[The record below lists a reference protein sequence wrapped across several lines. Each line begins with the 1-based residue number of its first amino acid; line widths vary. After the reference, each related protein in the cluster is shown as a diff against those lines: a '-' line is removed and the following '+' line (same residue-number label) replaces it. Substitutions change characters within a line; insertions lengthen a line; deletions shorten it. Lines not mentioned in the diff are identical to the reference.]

1 MKNKFFKKVPQA
13 FYTVASLSA
22 LAAINY
28 SIIHN
33 PLVFIFILVLLA
45 HELGHYFIAKKHKA
59 LVSLPIFLPLPFFA
73 IGLTKVKNLFSSKA
87 KKDVAMAGPIVG
99 AATAFLL
106 LCLNILF
113 KFTSN
118 LPILF
123 LFFGELVFNYF
134 GSDGARYR
142 QAKRTDALCT
152 F

>member
-22 LAAINY
+22 LAAVNY
-28 SIIHN
+28 TIIHN
-33 PLVFIFILVLLA
+33 SIVFIFILVLLA

-59 LVSLPIFLPLPFFA
+59 SVSLPIFLPLPFFA
-73 IGLTKVKNLFSSKA
+73 IGITRIKNLFSYKSKR
-87 KKDVAMAGPIVG
+87 DVAIAGPLVG
-99 AATAFLL
+99 SLTALLL

-118 LPILF
+118 LPIIF
-123 LFFGELVFNYF
+123 LFFGELLFNYF

-142 QAKRTDALCT
+142 HAKRTDIICT
-152 F
+152 L